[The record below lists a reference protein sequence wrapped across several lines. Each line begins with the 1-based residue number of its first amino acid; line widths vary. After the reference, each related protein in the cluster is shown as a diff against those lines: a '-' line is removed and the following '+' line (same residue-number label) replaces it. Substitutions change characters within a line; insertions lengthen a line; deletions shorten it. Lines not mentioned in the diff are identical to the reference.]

1 MLPDS
6 NNCCTTHTHT
16 LTAIALRCISL
27 RFTRRTCGGDGAAGG
42 IDCAPSNAHT
52 RTTCFCDRQNARKC
66 CKVFNLSPL
75 SLSPT
80 VQNND
85 AHRLETAQNRVCNDV
100 RAFSASLKRLQNLA
114 WPRNA
119 ITADGARV
127 SERASERVRRIGER
141 IVEQCNSIMHAVDEE
156 KC

>member
-1 MLPDS
+1 MRQAELIVLRLMR
-6 NNCCTTHTHT
+6 THARHAFVTDKTHGNVVKF
-16 LTAIALRCISL
+16 LIS
-27 RFTRRTCGGDGAAGG
+27 
-42 IDCAPSNAHT
+42 PS
-52 RTTCFCDRQNARKC
+52 
-66 CKVFNLSPL
+66 L

-85 AHRLETAQNRVCNDV
+85 THRLETAQNRVCNDV